1 MKKIML
7 ACSSGMST
15 SLLVNKMKEA
25 AKKQGIEAEIWA
37 VGQAAVP
44 EEMKKADVVLF
55 GPQMRFLKKKFEGE
69 AKELNIPID
78 SIAPVVYGRCDG
90 KAVLDTA
97 LEMIEKNGA
106 K

>member
-1 MKKIML
+1 MNKIML

-15 SLLVNKMKEA
+15 SLLVNKMKQA
-25 AKKQGIEAEIWA
+25 AKDEGIDAEIWA
-37 VGQAAVP
+37 VGQTQVP

-55 GPQMRFLKKKFEGE
+55 GPQMRFLKNKFANE

-90 KAVLDTA
+90 KAVLAMA
-97 LEMIEKNGA
+97 LDLIKKNGE